1 MGSESQERVL
11 RALALVIRQR
21 RQALGLSQDQFGHR
35 AGLHRTYVGG
45 VERGERNITIISLC
59 KIAGALQLEAHDLLE
74 QAGL

>member
-11 RALALVIRQR
+11 RALALVIRER
-21 RQALGLSQDQFGHR
+21 RQFLGLSQDQFGHR

-45 VERGERNITIISLC
+45 VERGERNITMISLC